1 MSRSIE
7 SIGKTKELAIENG
20 LKKLN
25 TTLEE
30 VDIEILQEG
39 TRGLFGLGSK
49 PYIVQ
54 LRVRQEEPVLRH
66 GQFPVEETQP
76 LRKTLD
82 EDQERRHPDA
92 HQTTR
97 SGRNDASF
105 LPYTE
110 GESHCIGAEFLDGLL
125 KRMNLDASISYAET
139 TDTLRLRLK
148 SEYMGI
154 LIGHRGE
161 TLDALQYLTNLAVN
175 RNSEQYI
182 RVYLDMENYRSKR
195 ETTLIKLAKKT
206 AKEVVET
213 GDTICLEPMN
223 PYERRIFH
231 SSLQGIKGI
240 VTYSE
245 GEEPSRYVVIAPK
258 E

>member
-7 SIGKTKELAIENG
+7 STGKTRELAIESG
-20 LKKLN
+20 LKTLGIS
-25 TTLEE
+25 LEE
-30 VDIEILQEG
+30 ADVTIVQEG
-39 TRGLFGLGSK
+39 TRGLFGLGAK
-49 PYIVQ
+49 PYIVR
-54 LRVRQEEPVLRH
+54 LSAREEKPIVRHDAFPAEEREPIRQALQEDR
-66 GQFPVEETQP
+66 TKRQP
-76 LRKTLD
+76 DSSRPS
-82 EDQERRHPDA
+82 RNG
-92 HQTTR
+92 R
-97 SGRNDASF
+97 SDASF
-105 LPYTE
+105 SPYIA
-110 GESHCIGAEFLDGLL
+110 GESPCIGAEFLDGLL
-125 KRMNLDASISYAET
+125 KRMDLDASISYAET
-139 TDTLRLRLK
+139 QDTLRLRLK

-175 RNSEQYI
+175 RNSEQYV
-182 RVYLDMENYRSKR
+182 RVYLDMENYRNKR

-206 AKEVVET
+206 AKEVLET

-231 SSLQGIKGI
+231 SSLQGFRGI

-245 GEEPSRYVVIAPK
+245 GEEPERYVVIAPK